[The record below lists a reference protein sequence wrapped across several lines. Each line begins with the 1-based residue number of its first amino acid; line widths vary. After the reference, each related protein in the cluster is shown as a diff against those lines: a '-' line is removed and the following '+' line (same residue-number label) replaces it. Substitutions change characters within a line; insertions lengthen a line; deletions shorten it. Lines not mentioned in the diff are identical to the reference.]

1 MKNMDKKA
9 LEQAFSIPEPERK
22 DEFLDKYGSQFQRS
36 IPKPFA
42 YKLTRFAAAAAVFA
56 AVFFAWHNLGDVGKL
71 RHDPGNNTV
80 DNIPFSTSSTEFSTS
95 LGTTALKTTSLSGNT
110 STTISTRTTAVS
122 GGTTATS
129 AVTEFS
135 TEFTTVLKTTDIST
149 SETVISTEIDIIP
162 HEFSTSQSTVLKT
175 TEKPPATATT
185 AVHTSHTSVLKTTS
199 SQETTTTAAAQTVP
213 VEELP
218 ESASREVVPETV
230 YQKYDKVVSMEELV
244 NKETT
249 AAPGSDTISPAEGG
263 VPELLISGEV
273 LENYYTVE
281 DGIVLTYQTV
291 QVTYVIMGSAVQEGD
306 IITVVS
312 EGGYVPIDVAEE
324 ILEISTNITGDV
336 SVYFPGVADES
347 DIGSEKNFNL
357 HEEDRYFIIV
367 P

>member
-1 MKNMDKKA
+1 
-9 LEQAFSIPEPERK
+9 
-22 DEFLDKYGSQFQRS
+22 
-36 IPKPFA
+36 
-42 YKLTRFAAAAAVFA
+42 
-56 AVFFAWHNLGDVGKL
+56 
-71 RHDPGNNTV
+71 
-80 DNIPFSTSSTEFSTS
+80 
-95 LGTTALKTTSLSGNT
+95 
-110 STTISTRTTAVS
+110 
-122 GGTTATS
+122 
-129 AVTEFS
+129 
-135 TEFTTVLKTTDIST
+135 
-149 SETVISTEIDIIP
+149 
-162 HEFSTSQSTVLKT
+162 
-175 TEKPPATATT
+175 
-185 AVHTSHTSVLKTTS
+185 
-199 SQETTTTAAAQTVP
+199 
-213 VEELP
+213 
-218 ESASREVVPETV
+218 
-230 YQKYDKVVSMEELV
+230 MEELV
-244 NKETT
+244 NRETT

-357 HEEDRYFIIV
+357 HEKGRYFIIV

>member
-36 IPKPFA
+36 TPKPFA

-56 AVFFAWHNLGDVGKL
+56 AVFFAWHNLGDAGKL

-110 STTISTRTTAVS
+110 VTTISTRTTAVS

-175 TEKPPATATT
+175 TEKPLATATT

-199 SQETTTTAAAQTVP
+199 SQETTTTTAAQTVP

-357 HEEDRYFIIV
+357 HEEGRYFIIV